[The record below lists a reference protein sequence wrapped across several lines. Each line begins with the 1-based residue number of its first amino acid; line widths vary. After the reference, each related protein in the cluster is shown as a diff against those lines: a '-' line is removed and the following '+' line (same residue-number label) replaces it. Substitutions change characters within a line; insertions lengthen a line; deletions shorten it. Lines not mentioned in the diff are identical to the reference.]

1 MYHHLLVPTDGT
13 PQSQRCVG
21 DAVELA
27 KAIGARITFFHAR
40 ESPYAHTAV
49 LPYGLEAVA
58 FDADLIERFETNRRQ
73 QADQLLAE
81 ASTIGREAGVTVTS
95 ECVEADCIWR
105 AILAAADRHG
115 CDLIMMASHGRAGL
129 AALLVGSETLRVLT
143 HSPIPV
149 LVNRPRQPAG
159 AATIEPELKR

>member
-1 MYHHLLVPTDGT
+1 MYRHLLVPTDGT
-13 PQSQRCVG
+13 PQSQRCVH

-27 KAIGARITFFHAR
+27 RAIGARITLFHVR

-58 FDADLIERFETNRRQ
+58 FDADLIARFETSQRE
-73 QADQLLAE
+73 QADQLLE
-81 ASTIGREAGVTVTS
+81 QASSIAREAGVAVTS
-95 ECVEADCIWR
+95 DGVEADCIWR
-105 AILAAADRHG
+105 AILAAADRHR

-149 LVNRPRQPAG
+149 LVNRPHPPAG
-159 AATIEPELKR
+159 ASDSAADRQT